1 MFIWQNVFSTN
12 LFILSLIIYLFNA
25 LIYIFRINDHKMDVR
40 KPLKR
45 NKSKQSCCVPDC
57 NTPGYVTDN
66 GKTVTF
72 HVLTKDAKLLKIWI
86 VKIGRGVG
94 PLFQITSHTKI
105 RSRHFIDSDF
115 RITYRGRIFL
125 KTDSIPYLFNRN
137 NSRVKESEKTTVQ
150 QLPQQL

>member
-1 MFIWQNVFSTN
+1 M
-12 LFILSLIIYLFNA
+12 FILSLIIYLFNA
-25 LIYIFRINDHKMDVR
+25 SIYIFRINDHKMDVR

-66 GKTVTF
+66 GKPVTF
-72 HVLTKDAKLLKIWI
+72 HVLPKDAKLLKIWI
-86 VKIGRGVG
+86 VKIGRDVG

-105 RSRHFIDSDF
+105 CSRHFIDSNF
-115 RITYRGRIFL
+115 RITYRDRKFL
-125 KTDSIPYLFNRN
+125 KTDSIPFLFNRN
-137 NSRVKESEKTTVQ
+137 TSRWKERVTKTIQ